1 MTSCK
6 TAIVLTIAIG
16 LQLGL
21 SGCEK
26 QTATAPPP
34 PPPQVTVSKPVVK
47 PVSDTDEYVG
57 RFVAVDY
64 VEIRAR
70 VSGYLQEIKFKDGQ
84 IVTKGDQLFAIDK
97 RPFEAARDQAQAA
110 LVQSQANTAFADS
123 ELKRGQEL
131 VRGTTITQQTFEQ
144 RVQNKR
150 VADSNV
156 IAREAAIKS
165 ANLDLEFSEL
175 TAPVSG
181 RIGDRRVAVG
191 NLVTGGSGGGTTL
204 LATIAST
211 DPIRF
216 EFTMDEASYLRYARL
231 APNSQSTD
239 KGLGLPVRLK
249 LLDEQSFGHEGKLDF
264 IDNVIDKS
272 SGTIRGRA
280 EFGNPQ
286 GTFTPGMFARIEIAA
301 KEPENALLVPDTAI
315 GTEQVRKFVMTVDDK
330 NVASPKFVTPGALV
344 DGMRVIK
351 EGLKADDVVIVNGLM
366 RARPGTK
373 VAPQQAEAAPNPVS
387 SNDKSTGV
395 NKTN

>member
-1 MTSCK
+1 MTPCK
-6 TAIVLTIAIG
+6 AAIMLAAAISI
-16 LQLGL
+16 QLL
-21 SGCEK
+21 ASGCEK

-34 PPPQVTVSKPVVK
+34 PPPPQVTVSKPVTK
-47 PVSDTDEYVG
+47 AVSEKDEYVG

-84 IVTKGDQLFAIDK
+84 IVQKGDPLFTIDK

-110 LVQSQANTAFADS
+110 LVQSQANTAYADS
-123 ELKRGQEL
+123 EMKRGQEL

-191 NLVTGGSGGGTTL
+191 NLVTGGAGGGTTL

-231 APNSQSTD
+231 APNSQSSE
-239 KGLGLPVRLK
+239 KGLDLPVRLK
-249 LLDEQSFGHEGKLDF
+249 LLDEQAFAHEGKLDF

-272 SGTIRGRA
+272 SGAIRGRA
-280 EFGNPQ
+280 VFGNPQ

-301 KEPENALLVPDTAI
+301 KEPENALLVPESAI

-330 NVASPKFVTPGALV
+330 NVANPKFVTLGGLV
-344 DGMRVIK
+344 DGLRVIK
-351 EGLKADDVVIVNGLM
+351 EGLKADDVIIVNGLM
-366 RARPGTK
+366 RARPGSK
-373 VAPQQAEAAPNPVS
+373 VAPQQAETPPDSVS
-387 SNDKSTGV
+387 SND
-395 NKTN
+395 

>member
-1 MTSCK
+1 M
-6 TAIVLTIAIG
+6 
-16 LQLGL
+16 
-21 SGCEK
+21 
-26 QTATAPPP
+26 
-34 PPPQVTVSKPVVK
+34 KPVAE
-47 PVSDTDEYVG
+47 SDEYVG

-70 VSGYLQEIKFKDGQ
+70 VSGYLQEIKFKDGELVQ
-84 IVTKGDQLFAIDK
+84 KGDPLFTIDK

-110 LVQSQANTAFADS
+110 LVQSEANSSFADS

-131 VRGTTITQQTFEQ
+131 VRGTTITQQTFDQ
-144 RVQNKR
+144 RLQNKK
-150 VADSNV
+150 VADST
-156 IAREAAIKS
+156 ILAREAAIKS

-216 EFTMDEASYLRYARL
+216 EFTMDEASYLRYARS
-231 APNSQSTD
+231 APNAQSTD
-239 KGLGLPVRLK
+239 KGLALPVHLK
-249 LLDEQSFGHEGKLDF
+249 LLDEQKFAHEGKLDF

-280 EFGNPQ
+280 EFANPQ
-286 GTFTPGMFARIEIAA
+286 GTFTPGMFARIEISA
-301 KEPENALLVPDTAI
+301 KPPENALLVPDTAI

-330 NVASPKFVTPGALV
+330 GIANPKFVTLGQLV

-351 EGLKADDVVIVNGLM
+351 DGLAPQDVIIVNGLM

-373 VAPQQAEAAPNPVS
+373 VTAQQADAPAKAVS
-387 SNDKSTGV
+387 SNDKPGEP
-395 NKTN
+395 NKAN